1 MDLLLDGLGRDGP
14 ALLALDEALARAGP
28 VRPIL
33 RPWVGPLAV
42 VVGVLHRAAA

>member
-1 MDLLLDGLGRDGP
+1 VDLLLDGLGRDGP
-14 ALLALDEALARAGP
+14 ALLALDEALARAGT

-33 RPWVGPLAV
+33 RPWFGPLAV